1 MSQDK
6 RNVMMESTRTRCRVE
21 KNTGPAS
28 CQCVRTWALQID
40 LCLGFSLF
48 HCGLWQ
54 LKTHRGRRTDPVTPV
69 TRMSELEA
77 WAIVTFPP
85 TVPWE
90 RMTSV
95 PVSCCSR
102 SDKTTLP
109 NMIPPLN
116 THTHKCMQ
124 KTHDGC
130 WQLVH
135 THTFIPSYSH
145 VSTRYFWMLTWQLA
159 QKKKRNTGTLQEKL
173 KHMRAE
179 TLTTVASNIASL
191 KGELTT

>member
-6 RNVMMESTRTRCRVE
+6 SNVMMESTRTRCRVE

-116 THTHKCMQ
+116 THTHTYTNVCRKHMMAADNLF
-124 KTHDGC
+124 T
-130 WQLVH
+130 H
-135 THTFIPSYSH
+135 THTFIQSYSH
-145 VSTRYFWMLTWQLA
+145 VSTRYFWMLTWKLA
-159 QKKKRNTGTLQEKL
+159 QKKKKEIQARSKKN
-173 KHMRAE
+173 
-179 TLTTVASNIASL
+179 
-191 KGELTT
+191 